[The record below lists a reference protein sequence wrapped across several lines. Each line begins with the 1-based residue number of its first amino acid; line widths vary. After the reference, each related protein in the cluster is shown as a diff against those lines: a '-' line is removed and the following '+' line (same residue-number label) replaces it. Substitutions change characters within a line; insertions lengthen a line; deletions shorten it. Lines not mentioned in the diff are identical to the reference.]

1 MSVKISKKT
10 DFVSNFVFNNATHLS
25 FSSRSKFQKKKKKKK
40 RKCDSTFQKT
50 TELMLKIIGQNGCF
64 LTCHKSMM

>member
-25 FSSRSKFQKKKKKKK
+25 FSSRSKFQKKNKKKNVNMIALFKK
-40 RKCDSTFQKT
+40 R
-50 TELMLKIIGQNGCF
+50 QN
-64 LTCHKSMM
+64 

>member
-25 FSSRSKFQKKKKKKK
+25 FSSRSKFQKKS
-40 RKCDSTFQKT
+40 KCDSTFQKT
-50 TELMLKIIGQNGCF
+50 TEPMLKIIGQNGCF